1 MLSRLSKRDPHM
13 AGTLNNLGELTADIK
28 VAGVCEETNVARF
41 MENAKKL
48 MRRSCTNVTILM
60 KYDEHPLHS
69 INRLTTL
76 INTSLL

>member
-48 MRRSCTNVTILM
+48 
-60 KYDEHPLHS
+60 DEKVIHKCHYPHE
-69 INRLTTL
+69 I
-76 INTSLL
+76 